1 MCSSDLTL
9 MVLGFSPADIR
20 WAFVRE
26 SVFLALIGGVI
37 GCLIALPIN
46 AITTST
52 TNWSSFSEVAF
63 AFKVTPAAIAVGM
76 IFAVAMG
83 FFGGLL
89 PAFRAARLPLA
100 SGLRAI

>member
-1 MCSSDLTL
+1 
-9 MVLGFSPADIR
+9 VLLS
-20 WAFVRE
+20 
-26 SVFLALIGGVI
+26 LIGGVI

-63 AFKVTPAAIAVGM
+63 AFKVTPTAILVGM

-89 PAFRAARLPLA
+89 PAFRAGRLPLA